1 MARRR
6 PPGFRARQVARGAH
20 EVPPRQQ
27 PAALPVAELLD
38 RLERLIQSDDLLADI
53 WVEGEVRNF
62 SRSAAGH
69 VYFRLSDDDSALNCA
84 FFARANRGARIEQGD
99 QVLAHGRI
107 SIYRA
112 RGDLQLIVDSV
123 QPKGAGVLHAEF
135 ERMRAK
141 LEAEGLFAPE
151 RKRPLP
157 AWPHRIGVVTSSA
170 GAVWHDIRNVL
181 ARRWPLAALI
191 FSPSQV
197 QGDGAADSIVEAL
210 QRVVD
215 LPESE
220 TPDLIIIGRGGGS
233 PEDLWAYNEEPVARA
248 IFACPIPVISAVGHE
263 TDFTIADLVADFRA
277 PTPSAAAEIAVP
289 DQAEELQRVRAL
301 RNAAASASNAML
313 EREFFRVSSL
323 SERLGRA
330 APDPAALHVE
340 LNQHLR
346 ALDRAVGEAISART
360 VRLAADRSRLEA
372 LNPDATLARGY
383 ALVRNA
389 AGDVL
394 ASVARAAPGDTL
406 SIRLRDGEIEAAVNA
421 ISPAEERA

>member
-6 PPGFRARQVARGAH
+6 PTGFRARQAARGAH
-20 EVPPRQQ
+20 AVPPRQ
-27 PAALPVAELLD
+27 PLAALPVAELLD

-170 GAVWHDIRNVL
+170 GAVWHDIQNVL

-197 QGDGAADSIVEAL
+197 QGDGAADSIVEAI
-210 QRVVD
+210 QRIVD

-220 TPDLIIIGRGGGS
+220 TPDLIIVGRGGGS

-301 RNAAASASNAML
+301 RNAAASAADAML

-330 APDPAALHVE
+330 APDPAALNIE
-340 LNQHLR
+340 INQHLR
-346 ALDRAVGEAISART
+346 ALDRAVGEAISARA
-360 VRLAADRSRLEA
+360 VRLAADRSRLKA

-406 SIRLRDGEIEAAVNA
+406 SIRLRDGEIEATVNA